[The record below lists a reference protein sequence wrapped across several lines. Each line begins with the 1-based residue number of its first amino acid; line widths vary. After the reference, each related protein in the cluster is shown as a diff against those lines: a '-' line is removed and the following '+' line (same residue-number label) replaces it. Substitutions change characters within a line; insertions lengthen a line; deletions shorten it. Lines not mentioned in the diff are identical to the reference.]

1 MADLNNFLSS
11 SSKAVKLRDQRD
23 RVREA
28 SEDELREVLQDVQR
42 EMLDLRTKAAMHDVA
57 NPMRIRAI
65 RKLVAR
71 VHTELSAR
79 AAKSATA

>member
-79 AAKSATA
+79 AAKSASA